1 MLKNYCHI
9 CNQRP
14 PVYQTARFRPKI
26 GFFKFE
32 TKNALLGCL
41 GQQFRK
47 TILISEIGAPRL
59 ALLQNLVQ
67 KIKSFLFGTKNAR
80 FETKNAKFESA
91 RLSYLKSAPSNLSN
105 CKIS

>member
-14 PVYQTARFRPKI
+14 PVYQTARFRAKLR
-26 GFFKFE
+26 FFKFE
-32 TKNALLGCL
+32 TKNTLLGCL

-67 KIKSFLFGTKNAR
+67 KIKYFLFGTKNAR

>member
-14 PVYQTARFRPKI
+14 PVYQTARFRAKI
-26 GFFKFE
+26 RFFKFG
-32 TKNALLGCL
+32 TKNALLGCF

-47 TILISEIGAPRL
+47 TILIFKIGALRF

-67 KIKSFLFGTKNAR
+67 KIKSLLFGTKNAR
-80 FETKNAKFESA
+80 FGTKNAKFESA